1 MQNKGN
7 ELITLAQRIRAMSQ
21 TALTYSSNDY
31 EIERSNEFIEIS
43 NRITAIVSGVKE
55 EDINACYTP
64 LKEYIT
70 PKVDIRAVI
79 FNDKNEILLVKEK
92 ADGRWSLPGG
102 WSDVGFTPTEVVV
115 KESLE
120 ETGFNVRVVRLL
132 AVLDKRCYNH
142 PASTFY
148 IYKLCFLCEIT
159 GGNYELTFDILDKG
173 FFALDNLPPLSSDRI
188 LPEQIELLDN
198 LRRNPDSKVYC
209 D

>member
-21 TALTYSSNDY
+21 TALTYSSNEY

-43 NRITAIVSGVKE
+43 DRITAIVSGAKE

-64 LKEYIT
+64 IKEYVT

-79 FNDKNEILLVKEK
+79 FNDKDEILLVKEK
-92 ADGRWSLPGG
+92 VDGHWSLPGG

-120 ETGFNVRVVRLL
+120 EAGFNVRIIKLL

-142 PASTFY
+142 PASSSY
-148 IYKLCFLCEIT
+148 VYKMCFLCEIT
-159 GGNYELTFDILDKG
+159 GGNDELTFDILDKG
-173 FFALDNLPPLSSDRI
+173 FFAVDNLPPLSLNRI
-188 LPEQIELLDN
+188 LPEQIELLDK